1 MFYSLPIDSIVNNPC
16 GLNVNVSSIQTL
28 YGAAVVSGNSV
39 SYQQPP
45 LFIPN
50 DQIIIEFCDASN
62 TCHTS
67 VVTINYIYSG
77 PPEPVIWQSGD
88 TLFSD
93 ALHSIQWYCD
103 GFPIP
108 GAIESL
114 YIPVQE
120 CSYSVSSTF
129 NFCSDTSQPFIW
141 TPVGTG
147 SNYNGIVLYPNP
159 AKDEVFVNI
168 GVPGMYDIRLLD
180 AMGRSM
186 AVKTGVAGED
196 PLLIGLKGYAAGI
209 YFVRVSAG
217 GRVLN
222 YRFVKTD

>member
-1 MFYSLPIDSIVNNPC
+1 
-16 GLNVNVSSIQTL
+16 
-28 YGAAVVSGNSV
+28 
-39 SYQQPP
+39 
-45 LFIPN
+45 
-50 DQIIIEFCDASN
+50 
-62 TCHTS
+62 
-67 VVTINYIYSG
+67 
-77 PPEPVIWQSGD
+77 
-88 TLFSD
+88 
-93 ALHSIQWYCD
+93 
-103 GFPIP
+103 
-108 GAIESL
+108 
-114 YIPVQE
+114 
-120 CSYSVSSTF
+120 
-129 NFCSDTSQPFIW
+129 
-141 TPVGTG
+141 
-147 SNYNGIVLYPNP
+147 VLYPNP